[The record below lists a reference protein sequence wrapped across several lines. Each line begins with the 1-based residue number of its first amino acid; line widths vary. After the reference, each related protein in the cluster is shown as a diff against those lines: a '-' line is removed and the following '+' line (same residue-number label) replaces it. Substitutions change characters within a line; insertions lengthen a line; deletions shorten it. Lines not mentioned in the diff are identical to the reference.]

1 METGKTRGM
10 KAGTQIRPARTSEAA
25 ELSAMMRRTFLAT
38 HGHCSTPD
46 NVAAHVATMYS
57 PERQAEE
64 IRDPDTLTLIVE
76 QDGVWAGFAQLRWG
90 TVPPAEVAL
99 LPTVELARIYLDE
112 AFHGKGIA
120 AVLVSHLLAAAQ
132 LRGSRSVWL
141 TVWQDAAQAIRF
153 WRKHGFQIVGR
164 SIFHVGDDP
173 KEDWVMT
180 QVLPTG

>member
-1 METGKTRGM
+1 METGKTYGM
-10 KAGTQIRPARTSEAA
+10 KAGITVRPARPSEAA
-25 ELSAMMRRTFLAT
+25 ALSAMMRRTFLAT
-38 HGHCSTPD
+38 NGHSSTPE
-46 NVAAHVATMYS
+46 NVAAHVAAMYS

-76 QDGVWAGFAQLRWG
+76 QDGVWAGYAQLRWA
-90 TVPPAEVAL
+90 TVPPTEVVL
-99 LPTVELARIYLDE
+99 RPTVELARIYLDE

-120 AVLVSHLLAAAQ
+120 AVLVSHLLAAAR

-141 TVWQDAAQAIRF
+141 TVWQESSQAIRF

-173 KEDWVMT
+173 KEDWVMA
-180 QVLPTG
+180 QVLPEG

>member
-1 METGKTRGM
+1 MKTE
-10 KAGTQIRPARTSEAA
+10 IRPARLSEAA
-25 ELSAMMRRTFLAT
+25 ELSAMMRRTFLAAN
-38 HGHCSTPD
+38 GHCSTPE
-46 NVAAHVATMYS
+46 NVSAFVAQAYT
-57 PERQAEE
+57 PERQAQE

-90 TVPPAEVAL
+90 TVPPAEVGL
-99 LPTVELARIYLDE
+99 RPTVELARIYLDE
-112 AFHGKGIA
+112 AFHGQGIA
-120 AVLVSHLLAAAQ
+120 AVLVSHLLAAAR

-141 TVWQDAAQAIRF
+141 TVWQEAPQAIRF

-164 SIFHVGDDP
+164 SLFHVGDDP